1 MPEESISTRTIGI
14 NLKFPLR
21 SYRRGFFE
29 MNTTTLA
36 AIREDIKILLLTK
49 KGERLINTDI
59 GTNIP
64 ILAGQ
69 LFEPHDRDVL
79 EEQIGTEVRGA
90 LAAWMPY
97 IKLQGLNVY
106 SDVDAPPGYNV
117 QRNQALVLMNYS
129 LENAN
134 GMSDSLA
141 LNLDN
146 PQ

>member
-1 MPEESISTRTIGI
+1 MIDTRTVGI

-36 AIREDIKILLLTK
+36 AVREDIKILLLTK
-49 KGERLINTDI
+49 KGERLIHPDI

-69 LFEPHDRDVL
+69 LFEPHDREVL
-79 EEQIGTEVRGA
+79 EGQIGAEIRAA
-90 LAAWMPY
+90 LAAYMPY
-97 IKLQGLNVY
+97 VKLKGISVY
-106 SDVDAPPGYNV
+106 SDVDAPPGRNV
-117 QRNQALVLMNYS
+117 QRNQALVLMQYT
-129 LENAN
+129 LENAS
-134 GMSDSLA
+134 GISDSLA
-141 LNLDN
+141 LTLDN

>member
-79 EEQIGTEVRGA
+79 EEQIGAEVRGA

-97 IKLQGLNVY
+97 IKLRGLNVY

-141 LNLDN
+141 LSLDN

>member
-1 MPEESISTRTIGI
+1 MTEMIDTRTVGI

-36 AIREDIKILLLTK
+36 AVREDIKILLLTK
-49 KGERLINTDI
+49 KGERLIHPDI

-69 LFEPHDRDVL
+69 LFEPHDREVL
-79 EEQIGTEVRGA
+79 EGQIGAEIRAA
-90 LAAWMPY
+90 LAAYMPY
-97 IKLQGLNVY
+97 VKLKGISVY
-106 SDVDAPPGYNV
+106 SDVDAPPGRNV
-117 QRNQALVLMNYS
+117 QRNQALVLMQYT
-129 LENAN
+129 LENAS
-134 GMSDSLA
+134 GISDSLA
-141 LNLDN
+141 LTLDN

>member
-1 MPEESISTRTIGI
+1 MTEMIETRTVGI

-36 AIREDIKILLLTK
+36 AVREDIKILLLTK
-49 KGERLINTDI
+49 KGERLINPDI

-69 LFEPHDRDVL
+69 LFEPHNREVL
-79 EEQIGTEVRGA
+79 EQQIGAEIRGA

-97 IKLQGLNVY
+97 VKLKGINVY
-106 SDVDAPPGYNV
+106 SDVDVPPGRNV
-117 QRNQALVLMNYS
+117 QRNQALVLMQYT
-129 LENAN
+129 LENAS
-134 GMSDSLA
+134 GISDSLA
-141 LNLDN
+141 LTLDN

>member
-1 MPEESISTRTIGI
+1 MTESIQTRTIGI

-29 MNTTTLA
+29 MNTTTMG

-49 KGERLINTDI
+49 KGERLVNTDI

-64 ILAGQ
+64 TLAGQ
-69 LFEPHDRDVL
+69 LFEPHKREIL
-79 EEQIGTEVRGA
+79 EEQIASEIRGA
-90 LAAWMPY
+90 LASWMPY
-97 IKLQGLNVY
+97 VKLQGLNVY
-106 SDVDAPPGYNV
+106 SDVDAPPGYTV
-117 QRNQALVLMNYS
+117 QVNQALVLMQYT

-134 GMSDSLA
+134 GMRDSLA
-141 LNLDN
+141 LTLDN